1 MSNRTMPWQT
11 ANVPGPKFAMDLKGE
26 VAGKMI
32 QKAKRP
38 LLIVGMNSVK
48 DEVAGRK
55 LIEYAIEMGK
65 AGVKIVATA
74 HMVKEFSNRGYKV
87 DADMPVVNITD
98 RLKDP
103 EWKGIDGR
111 GPYDIAVFLGVPYYF
126 ESQMLSTL
134 KNFAPGLNT
143 VAIDAQFQPNA
154 KWSFPNLKGKDY
166 EEELA
171 SMMAAL
177 REKKSA

>member
-1 MSNRTMPWQT
+1 MSTRTMPWQT

-38 LLIVGMNSVK
+38 LLIVGIDSVK
-48 DEVAGRK
+48 TEVKGKK
-55 LIEYAIEMGK
+55 LIDYAIEMGK

-74 HMVKEFSNRGYKV
+74 HMFKAFSDRGYKV

-103 EWKGIDGR
+103 EWKGIDGH
-111 GPYDIAVFLGVPYYF
+111 GPHDIAVFLGVPYYF

-134 KNFAPGLNT
+134 KNFAPNLNT
-143 VAIDAQFQPNA
+143 IAIDAQFQPNA
-154 KWSFPNLKGKDY
+154 RWSFPNLKEKDF
-166 EEELA
+166 EAELIN
-171 SMMAAL
+171 MMSAL
-177 REKKSA
+177 KEKS